1 MKKSFFILTAIIL
14 IVTFMALGFI
24 LQKRSNQ
31 DEIKAYNKNYE
42 YYLNKNVYGT
52 EVATLINKVVESNE
66 RNNVPKDDN
75 GYYIDN
81 NTNSIKIDIKM
92 ITIEKTYPMELI
104 HNSNIENF
112 VKNFNVILFKCTNIE
127 YHKQTG
133 KVSKLIFEQIE
144 K

>member
-133 KVSKLIFEQIE
+133 KVSKLVFEQIE

>member
-1 MKKSFFILTAIIL
+1 MKKTFFILTAIIL

-133 KVSKLIFEQIE
+133 KVSKLVFEQIE

>member
-1 MKKSFFILTAIIL
+1 MKKTFFILTAIIL

-42 YYLNKNVYGT
+42 YYLNENVYGT

-133 KVSKLIFEQIE
+133 KVSKLVFEQIE

>member
-81 NTNSIKIDIKM
+81 NTNSIKIELKM

-133 KVSKLIFEQIE
+133 KVSKLVFEQIE